1 MPLLAAGGYTVIAP
15 DLRGVGDSDRPAT
28 GDDKKTVAAE
38 VVALMRQLGHARFA
52 AVGHDLGAQVAYALG
67 RFHPDAVDAVAVLD
81 APVPGIPPWTEL
93 KANPRLWH
101 WTFYNVADLPEALIG
116 DGRERVY
123 FSWFYHQIAVD
134 TQAVDGDLDEI
145 VRVCS
150 QPGAL
155 RGGLAYFRAF
165 DRDELDNAGYAQARL
180 TMPVLALG
188 ASGGNG
194 DIPLRQ
200 MRLAALDVQGGVIP
214 DCGHWI
220 PTERPAE
227 LARRLLEFLAQAAD
241 KRR

>member
-1 MPLLAAGGYTVIAP
+1 M
-15 DLRGVGDSDRPAT
+15 
-28 GDDKKTVAAE
+28 
-38 VVALMRQLGHARFA
+38 
-52 AVGHDLGAQVAYALG
+52 
-67 RFHPDAVDAVAVLD
+67 
-81 APVPGIPPWTEL
+81 
-93 KANPRLWH
+93 
-101 WTFYNVADLPEALIG
+101 
-116 DGRERVY
+116 RVY
-123 FSWFYHQIAVD
+123 
-134 TQAVDGDLDEI
+134 
-145 VRVCS
+145 S